1 MPESLALE
9 FDNLPPFFYLEP
21 HKGGGMASHKK
32 LIISR
37 EAIATRVRELAAQ
50 ISRDYTSKNLMLI
63 GILKGGFIFLA
74 DLARALDYPVQ
85 VDFVRL
91 RSYGAGTK
99 TSGEVHISKDV
110 ELPVKDRH
118 VLIVEDIVDAGL
130 TLDFLLGH
138 LAGYQPASL
147 KICCL
152 IDKKERRQVE
162 VPLDYVGFT
171 IEKGFL
177 VGYGLDSGEK
187 FRTLP
192 DIYEIVE

>member
-1 MPESLALE
+1 MS
-9 FDNLPPFFYLEP
+9 
-21 HKGGGMASHKK
+21 SHKK

-37 EAIATRVRELAAQ
+37 EAIASRVKELAAQ
-50 ISRDYTSKNLMLI
+50 ISRDYADKNPLLV
-63 GILKGGFIFLA
+63 GILKGAFIFLA
-74 DLARALDYPVQ
+74 DLTRALDFPVQ

-110 ELPVKDRH
+110 ELPIEGRH
-118 VLIVEDIVDAGL
+118 VLVVEDIVDVGL

-138 LAGYQPASL
+138 LASYQPASL

-162 VPLDYVGFT
+162 VPLDYIGFT

-192 DIYEIVE
+192 DVYEIVESGGGA

>member
-1 MPESLALE
+1 MS
-9 FDNLPPFFYLEP
+9 
-21 HKGGGMASHKK
+21 SHKK

-37 EAIATRVRELAAQ
+37 EAIADRIKELGAQ
-50 ISRDYTSKNLMLI
+50 ISRDYANQNPLLI
-63 GILKGGFIFLA
+63 GILKGSFIFLA
-74 DLARALDYPVQ
+74 DLARALDFPVQ

-99 TSGEVHISKDV
+99 TSGEVHITKDV
-110 ELPVKDRH
+110 EMPLEGRH
-118 VLIVEDIVDAGL
+118 VLVVEDIVDAGL
-130 TLDFLLGH
+130 TIDFLLGH
-138 LAGYQPASL
+138 LASYQPASL

-192 DIYEIVE
+192 DVYEIVE

>member
-1 MPESLALE
+1 MS
-9 FDNLPPFFYLEP
+9 
-21 HKGGGMASHKK
+21 SQKK

-37 EAIATRVRELAAQ
+37 EAIATRVKELADQ
-50 ISRDYTSKNLMLI
+50 ISRDYRDKNPILV

-74 DLARALDYPVQ
+74 DLARALDFPAQ

-91 RSYGAGTK
+91 RSYGTGTQ

-110 ELPVKDRH
+110 ELPVMDRH
-118 VLIVEDIVDAGL
+118 VLVVEDIVDAGL
-130 TLDFLLGH
+130 TLNFLLGH
-138 LAGYQPASL
+138 LASYQPASI

-162 VPLDYVGFT
+162 VPIDYVGFT

-192 DIYEIVE
+192 EIYEIMDSGGGG

>member
-1 MPESLALE
+1 MS
-9 FDNLPPFFYLEP
+9 
-21 HKGGGMASHKK
+21 SQKK

-37 EAIATRVRELAAQ
+37 EAIANRVRELAGQ
-50 ISRDYTSKNLMLI
+50 ISADYAGKNPLLV
-63 GILKGGFIFLA
+63 GILKGAFIFLA
-74 DLARALDYPVQ
+74 DLARALDFPAQ

-99 TSGEVHISKDV
+99 TSGEVHITKDV
-110 ELPVKDRH
+110 ELPIKDRH
-118 VLIVEDIVDAGL
+118 VLVVEDIVDAGL

-138 LAGYQPASL
+138 LASFQPASL

-152 IDKKERRQVE
+152 IDKQERRQVE
-162 VPLDYVGFT
+162 VPIDYVGFT

-192 DIYEIVE
+192 EIYEIVDSGGGG

>member
-1 MPESLALE
+1 MST
-9 FDNLPPFFYLEP
+9 N
-21 HKGGGMASHKK
+21 KK

-37 EAIATRVRELAAQ
+37 EAIATRIKELAAL
-50 ISRDYTSKNLMLI
+50 ISRDYADKNPLLV
-63 GILKGGFIFLA
+63 GILKGAFIFLA
-74 DLARALDYPVQ
+74 DLTRALDFPVQ

-99 TSGEVHISKDV
+99 TSGEVHITKDV
-110 ELPVKDRH
+110 ETIIKDRH
-118 VLIVEDIVDAGL
+118 VLVVEDIVDAGL

-138 LAGYQPASL
+138 LASFQPASL

-192 DIYEIVE
+192 DVYEMVESGGGG